1 MAWAVPGEKS
11 MVEVGLVALKRLGF
25 SVRYIDLEGKDV
37 IRLPASPSSSEVQTV
52 VMFRALPQSFQIRLS
67 RRLPYYYIII

>member
-1 MAWAVPGEKS
+1 

-52 VMFRALPQSFQIRLS
+52 VMFRALPWELEKEEQLGSYTGNKEQKED
-67 RRLPYYYIII
+67 RRR

>member
-1 MAWAVPGEKS
+1 
-11 MVEVGLVALKRLGF
+11 MVEVGFVALKRLGF

-52 VMFRALPQSFQIRLS
+52 VMFRALPQSFQPTKQLYSAQPRVAIL
-67 RRLPYYYIII
+67 LL

>member
-1 MAWAVPGEKS
+1 

-52 VMFRALPQSFQIRLS
+52 VMFRALPQSFQPTLFGSAAGCHILVTT
-67 RRLPYYYIII
+67 PF